1 MITPHFKI
9 KNETRDKF
17 KNILNSSNFYYPPQV
32 ASLYNFPTS
41 STPGQG
47 QLIGIIELG
56 GGYTQ
61 AQIQT
66 YLTDQGITNFPTI
79 TDVSV
84 NGATNSGQG
93 GNDSVEVALDIEII
107 ASVCPYADINVYFAP
122 NSDSGFY
129 DAVQQAITDNCNIIS
144 ISWGAAESEY
154 SQNYLTQF
162 NALFQT
168 AATKNISVYC
178 SAGDSGS
185 YDGTGSLNVN
195 FPASSTYVTACG
207 GTTLTS
213 SGNKITSETVWNDSS
228 DSATGGGISSV
239 FAKPSW
245 QEDIT
250 YSYLASST
258 FRGLPD
264 VTSNGNPDTGYKIL
278 LLNNT
283 NPDEYY
289 YEIIGGTSAA
299 SPLWAAY
306 NALLN
311 QTLGQ
316 NYSMIQTILY
326 NAYYQNNQYLT
337 NDITIGNNSST
348 GNTNDPYP
356 AEQLWDCCS
365 GWGSPNPSLYN
376 YLSTNN
382 SQTQSLEIIN
392 TVFYNMLGTDTI
404 NLNFLEDIPI
414 LITGYNNLNSE
425 INILL
430 NNIANI

>member
-1 MITPHFKI
+1 MITPHFKM
-9 KNETRDKF
+9 KDKLEDV
-17 KNILNSSNFYYPPQV
+17 LNLKISSNFYYPPQV
-32 ASLYNFPTS
+32 ASLYNFPIS
-41 STPGQG
+41 SNPGQG

-66 YLTDQGITNFPTI
+66 YLTEQGITNFPII
-79 TDVSV
+79 TDVSID
-84 NGATNSGQG
+84 GATNSGQG

-129 DAVQQAITDNCNIIS
+129 NAVEQAIADNCNIIS
-144 ISWGAAESEY
+144 ISWGAAETEY

-162 NALFQT
+162 NVLFQT
-168 AATKNISVYC
+168 AASKNISIYC

-185 YDGTGSLNVN
+185 YDSTGSLNVN

-213 SGNKITSETVWNDSS
+213 SNGKITSETVWNDSS
-228 DSATGGGISSV
+228 DSATGGGISAI
-239 FAKPSW
+239 FPKPTW

-250 YSYLASST
+250 YSYLASSE

-278 LLNNT
+278 LLNST
-283 NPDEYY
+283 NPNEYY

-326 NAYYQNNQYLT
+326 DAYYTYNQYLT
-337 NDITIGNNSST
+337 NDITVGNNSST
-348 GNTNDPYP
+348 ENPNDPYP
-356 AEQLWDCCS
+356 AEQYWDCCS

-376 YLSTNN
+376 YLSSDN
-382 SQTQSLEIIN
+382 SQSQSLEIIN
-392 TVFYNMLGTDTI
+392 TVFYNMLDDTI
-404 NLNFLEDIPI
+404 NLNLLKDIPI
-414 LITGYNNLNSE
+414 LLSGFKNNSE

-430 NNIANI
+430 NNVENVDI